1 MIFIFFLQLIALIV
15 FLILAR
21 RTLLSLFSSTYL
33 IYMFLVGIPFYAI
46 YFGVDSL
53 FIFDIFGRS
62 LGDKTTLALTSDLH
76 VLLISLIS
84 QYAYLIGG
92 FIAIS
97 RGFSIRVLNSIQPS
111 RLALKRLLTFSILI
125 GFICLF
131 YLLLRE
137 YFVQDFPLFHLLK
150 GNTGESLR
158 DIAFNHGSKKTSY
171 IFLPS
176 INRQF
181 YRIGL
186 PLSALL
192 SVFIYQQPSINARGI
207 KRKAFASA
215 LFFGC
220 LSLVFNL
227 GTFKR
232 TPIIYLIVFI
242 LVYTC
247 FYKKFSLS
255 FSTLIKTLLFLF
267 AVLSVPL
274 LFTYAYTQ
282 EFASAFLNLLYR
294 VLIGESIGE
303 YLALSHFGETFQ
315 IDPWLI
321 YPSYLMKVL
330 GFDSITFS
338 ELWKQLV
345 GGSRG
350 YTSVGIFTEMY
361 ISFGYLY
368 ILPVAAYGFFVSVL
382 DSSFVNFSG
391 TQFRPVISILITTLA
406 FASVKGLF
414 SQFFTGGA
422 LTCLVLFYIQSR
434 ALGTTRS
441 P

>member
-1 MIFIFFLQLIALIV
+1 M
-15 FLILAR
+15 
-21 RTLLSLFSSTYL
+21 
-33 IYMFLVGIPFYAI
+33 
-46 YFGVDSL
+46 
-53 FIFDIFGRS
+53 
-62 LGDKTTLALTSDLH
+62 KH
-76 VLLISLIS
+76 LLI
-84 QYAYLIGG
+84 
-92 FIAIS
+92 
-97 RGFSIRVLNSIQPS
+97 
-111 RLALKRLLTFSILI
+111 FSILI

-150 GNTGESLR
+150 GGTGEALR

-186 PLSALL
+186 PFSALL
-192 SVFIYQQPSINARGI
+192 SVFIFKQSSINERSI
-207 KRKAFASA
+207 KWKAFASA
-215 LFFGC
+215 LFFGF

-232 TPIIYLIVFI
+232 TPIVYLIVII
-242 LVYTC
+242 LIYTC

-255 FSTLIKTLLFLF
+255 ISTLTKILLFLF
-267 AVLSVPL
+267 AVLSISL
-274 LFTYAYTQ
+274 LFTYAYVQ
-282 EFASAFLNLLYR
+282 EFPAAFLGLLYR

-303 YLALSHFGETFQ
+303 YLALSHFGDTFQ

-321 YPSYLMKVL
+321 YPSYLMKVF

-361 ISFGYLY
+361 ISFGYLC
-368 ILPVAAYGFFVSVL
+368 IIPVAAYGFFVSVL

-391 TQFRPVISILITTLA
+391 TQFKPVISILITTLA
-406 FASVKGLF
+406 FASIKGLF

-422 LTCLVLFYIQSR
+422 
-434 ALGTTRS
+434 
-441 P
+441 